1 MELEKHIIN
10 NTNSV
15 RIDAYFVLYKYI
27 EDKNNYESDVKK
39 ILGNEKAE
47 EMFIQWIDVEF

>member
-1 MELEKHIIN
+1 MLILFYIN
-10 NTNSV
+10 
-15 RIDAYFVLYKYI
+15 KYI

-39 ILGNEKAE
+39 ILGNKKAE